1 MRLLAFLVAALSIVC
16 AAVAVDV
23 QKSVI
28 ITYPADTPNSVLD
41 QAKQAIREGGGVI
54 THEYQLIKG
63 FAAKVGE
70 KVLDT
75 VTAWG
80 KPYNAL
86 IEEDQLVSSL

>member
-54 THEYQLIKG
+54 THEYQLIK
-63 FAAKVGE
+63 
-70 KVLDT
+70 
-75 VTAWG
+75 
-80 KPYNAL
+80 
-86 IEEDQLVSSL
+86 